1 VALLD
6 VDDGRLDADCDLA
19 LAVCG
24 VGKTYRSDARTEFHA
39 LEGVDLTVR
48 KGEFVVL
55 IGPTGCGKTTLL
67 DIVAGL
73 RMPDRGHVR
82 WGEGIRR
89 HAGLSYVFQHYT
101 LFPWRR
107 LLHNVAFGLQMRGV
121 ARHRRQAVAR
131 KLLADV
137 GLDSFENAYPHEL
150 SGGMR
155 QRAAIAQALA
165 IEPSILLMD
174 EPFGAL
180 DDATR
185 HELQQR
191 LVALWQASQRTV
203 LFVTHNIDEAVAMAT
218 RIVVLSGP
226 PGKVIRDIPVDL
238 PRPRDRLGKPFT
250 ELFFTVRRA
259 LHARVG
265 SASAG

>member
-1 VALLD
+1 
-6 VDDGRLDADCDLA
+6 
-19 LAVCG
+19 VCG
-24 VGKTYRSDARTEFHA
+24 VGKTYRSDARTEFPA
-39 LEGVDLTVR
+39 LDGVDLTVR

-89 HAGLSYVFQHYT
+89 HTGLAYVFQHYT

-121 ARHRRQAVAR
+121 AGHHRQAVAR

-137 GLDSFENAYPHEL
+137 GLESFENAYPHEL

-185 HELQQR
+185 HDLQQR

-226 PGKVIRDIPVDL
+226 PGKVDPGYPRRSAAAARPARQTVHGTVLHNSPRVARRRWLRIGWMIRTAIPVVANGCVPL
-238 PRPRDRLGKPFT
+238 
-250 ELFFTVRRA
+250 V
-259 LHARVG
+259 
-265 SASAG
+265 S